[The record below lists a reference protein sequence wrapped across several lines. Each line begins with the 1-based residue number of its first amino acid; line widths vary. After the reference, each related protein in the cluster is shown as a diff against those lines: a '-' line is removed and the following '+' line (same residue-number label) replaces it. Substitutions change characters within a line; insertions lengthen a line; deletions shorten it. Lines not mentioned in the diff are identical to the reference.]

1 MPSLFD
7 ARYDRGFITLMK
19 GEPGTRK
26 STAAVT
32 YPRPHYWFSGDKKM
46 VALGLPARR
55 FGIPLHEIEY
65 DDYYK
70 FSEVDKKTKSFKTIC
85 KYKTLFYD
93 SVTSIADLILLETIK
108 TKVSDPNQASGKK
121 VGNIFVPGLE
131 EFNAESSAFVE
142 LLDDMADIR
151 NYHGINIVLIAH
163 VIGQRKDDEKNSKTH
178 HSRII
183 ATGAQKTASKIAA
196 YMTEVYH
203 FNIKPNMNPDEEGE
217 YTVYTTHTGNDYART
232 SLGLDK
238 VIKFNDK
245 PFYNDFIEP
254 AIKKLTLET
263 K

>member
-7 ARYDRGFITLMK
+7 VRYDRGFITLMK

-26 STAAVT
+26 STAALT

-46 VALGLPARR
+46 IALKYPAMKW
-55 FGIPLHEIEY
+55 GIPMNEIEY
-65 DDYYK
+65 DDYFK
-70 FSEVDKKTKSFKTIC
+70 FSEIDKKVKSFKTNC
-85 KYKTLFYD
+85 KYKTLFFD
-93 SVTSIADLILLETIK
+93 SITSIADILLLETIR
-108 TKVSDPNQASGKK
+108 TKVADPTQASGKK
-121 VGNIFVPGLE
+121 IGNTYVSGLE

-142 LLDDMADIR
+142 LLDDITDIR

-163 VIGQRKDDEKNSKTH
+163 VIGQRKDDDKNSKTH

-183 ATGAQKTASKIAA
+183 ATGFQKTASKIAA
-196 YMTEVYH
+196 YMPEVYH
-203 FNIKPNMNPDEEGE
+203 FNIKPNMNADEEGD
-217 YTVYTTHTGNDYART
+217 YTLFTTHTGNDYART

-238 VIKFNDK
+238 MIKFNDQ
-245 PFYNDFIEP
+245 PFYPTFIEP